1 MKLTNFFN
9 DGFGWQC
16 RACTKELGG
25 KITEADTLSRLMSE
39 GEAESKEPS
48 LSLPALAR
56 WADAARSVLECRRCG
71 ITELYDKS

>member
-16 RACTKELGG
+16 RMCTKELGG
-25 KITEADTLSRLMSE
+25 DPVDADRLSRLMSE
-39 GEAESKEPS
+39 GETESKEPS

-56 WADAARSVLECRRCG
+56 WADPARTILECRRCG

>member
-1 MKLTNFFN
+1 MRDRRVDIRLVFSMKLTNFFN

-25 KITEADTLSRLMSE
+25 DPIDADALSRLMSE

-48 LSLPALAR
+48 LALPALAR
-56 WADAARSVLECRRCG
+56 WADPAR
-71 ITELYDKS
+71 

>member
-1 MKLTNFFN
+1 MKLINFFN

-16 RACTKELGG
+16 RPCTKELDGDIVDG
-25 KITEADTLSRLMSE
+25 DTLSRLMSE

-48 LSLPALAR
+48 LSLPAPAR
-56 WADAARSVLECRRCG
+56 WADPARTVLQCRRCG